1 MTPSNP
7 SSATIWPIG
16 WTVHHV
22 AETGSTNDDLVAA
35 ASAGALDRTVI
46 VADFQTAGKGRL
58 DRTWDATRGSNLLV
72 SLLFRYESEDPSRFA
87 RIVALAARDA
97 CESLSKTTVQV
108 KWPNDLIVGGR
119 KLGGLLAVASPR
131 DRFVVVGIGVNV
143 GWAPPDAVSLASASQ
158 TGATRVVAGERM
170 TPPLTPPP
178 TLTPHVLLVAMLE
191 RVDTR
196 RQCDD
201 AQLRTEHK
209 SVLATLGVRVRIDLR
224 AGESLV
230 GDAIDLDDA
239 SRLIV
244 QDDEGV
250 RHVIDVGDVV
260 HLRAQ

>member
-1 MTPSNP
+1 M
-7 SSATIWPIG
+7 IWPIG

-35 ASAGALDRTVI
+35 ASAGAPDCTVI

-72 SLLFRYESEDPSRFA
+72 SLLFRYESEDPSRFT

-131 DRFVVVGIGVNV
+131 ERFVVVGIGVNV
-143 GWAPPDAVSLASASQ
+143 GWAPPDAVSLAGASQ

-170 TPPLTPPP
+170 TPPTPPAPPPPP
-178 TLTPHVLLVAMLE
+178 TLTPHVLLAAMLE

-201 AQLRTEHK
+201 AQLRAEHK

>member
-35 ASAGALDRTVI
+35 ATAGAPDRTAI
-46 VADFQTAGKGRL
+46 VADYQTAGRGRL
-58 DRTWDATRGSNLLV
+58 DRTWDATRNSNLLV
-72 SLLFRYESEDPSRFA
+72 SLLFRYESEDPLRFT
-87 RIVALAARDA
+87 RIVALAAREA
-97 CESLSKTTVQV
+97 CESLTGVAVRV
-108 KWPNDLIVGGR
+108 KWPNDLVVDDR

-131 DRFVVVGIGVNV
+131 ERFVVVGIGVNV
-143 GWAPPDAVSLASASQ
+143 GWAPPDAVSLASASL
-158 TGATRVVAGERM
+158 TDASHTRTSHTEPPDH
-170 TPPLTPPP
+170 TPLTPH
-178 TLTPHVLLVAMLE
+178 TLLVAMVE
-191 RVDTR
+191 RIDAR
-196 RQCDD
+196 RQHDD
-201 AQLRTEHK
+201 AELRAEHK
-209 SVLATLGVRVRIDLR
+209 SVLATLGARVRVELR
-224 AGESLV
+224 VGESLL

-244 QDDEGV
+244 QDDAGV